1 MKVDVLAPAADGPAL
16 LGRIAGVAG
25 GGTFATASASAASAA
40 AFSAA
45 AFSAAAASAAA
56 ASAAA
61 ASAAAASAAAASAAA
76 ASAAA
81 AAAASVACVMKK
93 KLEVCVAGAPS
104 SLKLSSNFW
113 RSCEI

>member
-1 MKVDVLAPAADGPAL
+1 MMVDVLAPAADGPAL
-16 LGRIAGVAG
+16 LGRIVGVAG
-25 GGTFATASASAASAA
+25 GGALATASASAASAA

-45 AFSAAAASAAA
+45 AF
-56 ASAAA
+56 SAAA

>member
-25 GGTFATASASAASAA
+25 GGAFATASASAASAA

-45 AFSAAAASAAA
+45 DF
-56 ASAAA
+56 SAAA

-104 SLKLSSNFW
+104 ILKLSSNFW

>member
-16 LGRIAGVAG
+16 LGRIVGVAG
-25 GGTFATASASAASAA
+25 GGAFATASASAAAAA

-61 ASAAAASAAAASAAA
+61 ASAAAVSAAAASAAA
-76 ASAAA
+76 VSAA

>member
-25 GGTFATASASAASAA
+25 GGAFATASASAASAA

-56 ASAAA
+56 ASAATE
-61 ASAAAASAAAASAAA
+61 AAAASAAA

>member
-1 MKVDVLAPAADGPAL
+1 MKVDVLATAADGPAL
-16 LGRIAGVAG
+16 LGRLAGVAG
-25 GGTFATASASAASAA
+25 GGAFATAAASAASASAA
-40 AFSAA
+40 SAA

-61 ASAAAASAAAASAAA
+61 ASAAAASAAAVS
-76 ASAAA
+76 AA

-93 KLEVCVAGAPS
+93 KLEVCAAGAPS

>member
-25 GGTFATASASAASAA
+25 GGAFATASASAATASAA
-40 AFSAA
+40 SAA

-56 ASAAA
+56 ASAATE
-61 ASAAAASAAAASAAA
+61 AAAASAAA

-104 SLKLSSNFW
+104 ILKLSSNFW